1 MKMSRWLYI
10 DQSQP
15 TARESDD
22 NRAIQSEEEEKER
35 KRKRKG
41 NILRRGYL
49 FSAN

>member
-15 TARESDD
+15 TMRESDD
-22 NRAIQSEEEEKER
+22 NRAIQSEVEGKEKE
-35 KRKRKG
+35 RKG